1 MVIVVIML
9 LKLPSIAVK
18 ITGIREDSSETIK
31 MKSHIALELHNYRV
45 NDVYNND
52 IKKDL
57 PILALTK

>member
-1 MVIVVIML
+1 ML